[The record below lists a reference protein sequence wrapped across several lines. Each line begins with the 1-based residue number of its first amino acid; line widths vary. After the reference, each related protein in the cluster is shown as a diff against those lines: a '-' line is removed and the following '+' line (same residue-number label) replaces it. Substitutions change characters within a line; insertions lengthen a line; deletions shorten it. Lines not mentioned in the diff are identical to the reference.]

1 MEVPPLPHL
10 RGQPLLFVGRRI
22 PLLVTADSECVLSVP
37 VVAGPA
43 GGAVSA
49 PSYGLV
55 EFLDFIVGDAKKHAC
70 FDLHLGARVSDLIV
84 EG

>member
-10 RGQPLLFVGRRI
+10 RGQPLFFVGRRI
-22 PLLVTADSECVLSVP
+22 PLLVTADIDCAVSVP

-49 PSYGLV
+49 PSYGRL
-55 EFLDFIVGDAKKHAC
+55 EFLDFIVGEAKQNAC
-70 FDLHLGARVSDLIV
+70 FDLRLGSRVSDLIV